1 MAWGMYM
8 FVHCLCRSCTH
19 WMEDSN
25 EVTVK
30 RLPTTELIGRF
41 GLLTPA
47 ITLVPKI
54 EGVWEVVMNY
64 TIILATCYI

>member
-1 MAWGMYM
+1 
-8 FVHCLCRSCTH
+8 
-19 WMEDSN
+19 MEESN

-47 ITLVPKI
+47 IALVPKI
-54 EGVWEVVMNY
+54 EGVW
-64 TIILATCYI
+64 